1 MPTIEEL
8 TNILSKMDSD
18 SYSAAAK
25 FIYFLLDDQKNK
37 EENMLMKQQ
46 AFIEETAGKISV
58 DEDAIN
64 ELRMGS
70 MI

>member
-1 MPTIEEL
+1 MPTIEDVTKILL
-8 TNILSKMDSD
+8 TMDED
-18 SYSAAAK
+18 SYKAAVK
-25 FIYFLLDDQKNK
+25 FIYYLFDDQKRK
-37 EENMLMKQQ
+37 ESDNLKLQQ
-46 AFIEETAGKISV
+46 QFVQETAGKFSV